1 MTVAGLPSIFSSVL
15 IDPPPPSLRNGG
27 YMEDLKG
34 RDQSCRVSGIID
46 FCEQAH
52 LVPAGEREWWDSNIG
67 ESSDLEI
74 ESALNGMLLRADLHR
89 SFDTGTWIPM
99 VREGGRLVVYVV
111 RTADVSNQFA
121 ALWHNMEMQ
130 KLVGVD
136 RRCLFARVAWA
147 VLSLHH
153 EFLAIRR
160 LANDNL
166 LVRMKD
172 GELKEMAPE
181 VFKQFSRSR
190 SRNPSPTKRPRLQG
204 LEEEGGV
211 VITAELDFGDGAGDD
226 FGDVVGNDVWGS
238 KEQLLYDVDDEPVLH
253 LRGRKRFRTPA
264 PSDNT
269 FTPTTTSRTKK
280 KRIRPPTAMRQG
292 TLPRVL
298 AL

>member
-1 MTVAGLPSIFSSVL
+1 
-15 IDPPPPSLRNGG
+15 
-27 YMEDLKG
+27 MEDLKG

-52 LVPAGEREWWDSNIG
+52 LVPAGEREWWDFNIG

-99 VREGGRLVVYVV
+99 IREGGRLVVYVV

-172 GELKEMAPE
+172 GELKEMAPA

-211 VITAELDFGDGAGDD
+211 VITAELDFGDDAGNDAEDD
-226 FGDVVGNDVWGS
+226 FGDVVGNDVWGG
-238 KEQLLYDVDDEPVLH
+238 QGQQIYDVDDEPVLY
-253 LRGRKRFRTPA
+253 LRGRKRLRTPA
-264 PSDNT
+264 PLDDAST
-269 FTPTTTSRTKK
+269 ATTTSRAKK
-280 KRIRPPTAMRQG
+280 KRIRPPTAMPQD
-292 TLPRVL
+292 TLPRVF